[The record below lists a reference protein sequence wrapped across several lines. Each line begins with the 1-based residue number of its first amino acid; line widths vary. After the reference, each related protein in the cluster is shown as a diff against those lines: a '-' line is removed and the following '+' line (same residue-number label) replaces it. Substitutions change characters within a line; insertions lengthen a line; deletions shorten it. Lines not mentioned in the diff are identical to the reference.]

1 MYDKKKVIAMMVSDA
16 VKQGEEK
23 QVIEENDSDANLPFS
38 DKEDNDQDYVESDLA
53 FELWRAR
60 ELKRLLKERKAQQI
74 LT

>member
-1 MYDKKKVIAMMVSDA
+1 MVSDA

-38 DKEDNDQDYVESDLA
+38 DKEDNDQAYVESDLA